1 MIKVVLAIGAIMIL
15 IALLLIY
22 RIFTLLKVAK
32 ESGKPK
38 SLADSSNTFNA
49 LMLGFVISSLLALTA
64 WFSFAYY
71 DEYTLPVAS
80 EHGVLIDN
88 MFWLTTYITL
98 AVMVI
103 THILMFVFAYIYRY
117 KKTNTATFFPHNNF
131 LEMVWTIAPAIVLT
145 LLVVSG
151 LRTWN
156 DVMAK
161 SPDNAENIEIM
172 GYQFAWKARYPGKS
186 GKLGAFDYRLIDEE
200 NIFGLD
206 FSDKDAFD
214 DFSPREIHIPK
225 GRYVHL
231 HIRARDVIHSV
242 FAPHFRL
249 KMDAVPGMPTRFGF
263 VATKTTEEMRKETNN
278 PEFDYEIACTEICGR
293 GHFSMRMKVV
303 VEEPEDYDKWYSAQK
318 SWLSK
323 HPDYVAKI
331 PEKLKEVALIQL
343 ESESEDK
350 Q

>member
-1 MIKVVLAIGAIMIL
+1 MIKIVLAVGAILIL
-15 IALLLIY
+15 VALLLIY
-22 RIFTLLKVAK
+22 RIFTLLNVAK
-32 ESGKPK
+32 QTGKPK
-38 SLADSSNTFNA
+38 SLADSSNSLNA
-49 LMLGFVISSLLALTA
+49 VLLGLVISGFLGLTA
-64 WFSFAYY
+64 WFSVAYY
-71 DEYTLPVAS
+71 DQYTLPVAS

-88 MFWLTTYITL
+88 MFWVTTYITL

-103 THILMFVFAYIYRY
+103 THVLLFIFAFKYRY
-117 KKTNTATFFPHNNF
+117 KKKNVAAFFPDNHW
-131 LEMVWTIAPAIVLT
+131 LELLWTIAPAVVLT
-145 LLVVSG
+145 LLVVAG
-151 LRTWN
+151 LRTWG

-186 GKLGAFDYRLIDEE
+186 GKLGAYDYRLIDAE
-200 NIFGLD
+200 NVFGLD
-206 FSDKDAFD
+206 FSDKAAFD
-214 DFSPREIHIPK
+214 DFSPRELHIPK
-225 GRYVHL
+225 GRYIQL
-231 HIRARDVIHSV
+231 HIRARDVLHSV

-278 PEFDYEIACTEICGR
+278 PDFDYEIACTEICGR
-293 GHFSMRMKVV
+293 GHFSMRMKVI
-303 VEEPEDYDKWYSAQK
+303 VEEPADYDKWYSAQK

-331 PEKLKEVALIQL
+331 PENLKEVALIQL
-343 ESESEDK
+343 ESESEGK